1 MFYLSSSQKYKEDLT
16 SQDNDSSHLDG
27 PISLLTHTSKVIEL
41 FNRKENITS
50 DRSLKDLDRFYSFM
64 REWREKKLLTIN
76 IALSQPSSGLMCSP
90 CDWDLDPWWS

>member
-1 MFYLSSSQKYKEDLT
+1 MFYLSLSQKYKEDLT

-50 DRSLKDLDRFYSFM
+50 TSDRSLKDLDRFYSFM
-64 REWREKKLLTIN
+64 REWREKTVDNKYSFVSTKLWFDVQ
-76 IALSQPSSGLMCSP
+76 SM
-90 CDWDLDPWWS
+90 